1 AVAADAAAGRR
12 ERPPPPRQ
20 AGGRGGGVAQAAAAQ
35 CGPPPPPRVQAA
47 SGAGGPRRRGRGRR
61 SGGAA
66 AAERFGSR
74 RRRAAAGRRGG
85 VRGRRVVA
93 GGAVGRRGRP
103 REQGVDVDGHEGL
116 LGGTDEQGLHRPLRR
131 DGGRLRAPL
140 ARGARAPGGVRDAGP
155 LVALLRPWPQR
166 WQPPGRGRGRGRE
179 PPRRARL
186 RAAEPA
192 GLRGPVPAGLGAPV
206 RGAVAVWQRALV
218 ALPQPAAP
226 AGGVPLLQ
234 APLRLL
240 RRRRRGGQGTAHRG
254 PRGAVREGGDAL
266 SAASLPARHP
276 ALAAACPPLTPRAR
290 PRSRWLPPPLG
301 RAAALLGPLATRP
314 LRGGGRAGARP
325 RGPRKEPRA
334 FPVRRPFLLVGS
346 GRFAPR

>member
-155 LVALLRPWPQR
+155 LVALLRSRAAATRPAPCRRACRAPWPR
-166 WQPPGRGRGRGRE
+166 PSG
-179 PPRRARL
+179 PRRARPWCRRGL
-186 RAAEPA
+186 AAGPRRAATARRACRRSAASPGTPPA
-192 GLRGPVPAGLGAPV
+192 PE
-206 RGAVAVWQRALV
+206 
-218 ALPQPAAP
+218 AA
-226 AGGVPLLQ
+226 A
-234 APLRLL
+234 
-240 RRRRRGGQGTAHRG
+240 
-254 PRGAVREGGDAL
+254 PRGAGDRGA
-266 SAASLPARHP
+266 
-276 ALAAACPPLTPRAR
+276 PLTPRAR

-346 GRFAPR
+346 GRFAP